1 MATSKSTGASRLGR
15 DAQPKY
21 LGVKIGNGQFAKAG
35 QILVLQR
42 GTHFLPGKNVGMGGN
57 NALFALKSGI
67 AQYTQKTHIRFDR
80 SRKTVKVINI
90 TLKQPK

>member
-21 LGVKIGNGQFAKAG
+21 LGIKIGNGQFAKAG

-42 GTHFLPGKNVGMGGN
+42 GTHFRPGKNVKMGGN
-57 NALFALKSGI
+57 NALFAVKSGI
-67 AQYTQKTHIRFDR
+67 AQYTHKRHVRFDR
-80 SRKTVKVINI
+80 SRRLVKIVNVVEG
-90 TLKQPK
+90 KQK